1 MECTCSKSEKKE
13 EEEEENEESEDS
25 INSFPD
31 SELNKIFKTRK
42 EIASNNSDIQFK
54 TDSLIR
60 AYNFSPFQKY
70 EELSILGEGAYGQ
83 VKKVCLKNNK
93 QTIRAMKIISKQNV
107 IEGELEKLFEEIEI
121 LRKLE
126 HPNIM
131 KIYEYFID
139 ENNIYIISEFC
150 DQGDLL
156 GKIKKLNIMSE
167 FVVKFLM
174 MQILDALS
182 YLHSNRIF
190 HGDIKLENIM
200 LYKATNRK
208 KSKRFTILNKY
219 LNANI
224 KLQKEI
230 DNSPNKISNFVE
242 DMALYEIKLI
252 DFGCSK
258 FLTKKKN
265 NVLTGIVGTSIYCS
279 PEVIN
284 NSYDEKSD
292 EWSCGVLMYILLCGF
307 SPFEGDTEEEIFE
320 NILKYNVDFDND
332 NLKYVSENCKDLM
345 KKLMNPDKKHRI
357 TAVEALRHP
366 FFTQK
371 LNPMKI
377 LTKDKD
383 LSILNKFFKLKKY
396 PSILHK
402 VVVAYCCF
410 NFISKDEER
419 KLKELFV
426 FLDKKNQKK
435 LSLEDF
441 QKGFKEAN
449 IAISLFELKNII
461 NLLDTDG
468 SESIE
473 YQEFLR
479 ALCDK
484 DSLLNKENL
493 RAVFDIIDK
502 DKKGYANIE
511 DIKQFI
517 IGSGNSNLKG
527 STIKVLEEHINMD
540 ENSKMT
546 FEQFY
551 DLIRNEKVETNC
563 LKRNKTLFNSNSN
576 SYNNEICEK
585 NEKKELNKNY
595 NKKEQI
601 RKNSLDII

>member
-1 MECTCSKSEKKE
+1 MGQLITKCSCKKKFEVDSEE
-13 EEEEENEESEDS
+13 DEESGDS
-25 INSFPD
+25 MNSLPDDNEINK
-31 SELNKIFKTRK
+31 LFKTRN
-42 EIASNNSDIQFK
+42 EIPTINSDIQFK

-60 AYNFSPFQKY
+60 AYNFSPYQIY
-70 EELSILGEGAYGQ
+70 DELSSLGEGAYGQ

-150 DQGDLL
+150 DSGDLL
-156 GKIKKLNIMSE
+156 GKLNKLHTMSE
-167 FVVKFLM
+167 VIVKYLM
-174 MQILDALS
+174 IQILDALS
-182 YLHSNRIF
+182 YLHSNRVF

-200 LYKATNRK
+200 LYKATKK
-208 KSKRFTILNKY
+208 KSKRFTIISKELNFN
-219 LNANI
+219 L
-224 KLQKEI
+224 KLQKDI
-230 DNSPNKISNFVE
+230 DNKKGKISPVVE
-242 DMALYEIKLI
+242 EMSLYEIKLI

-258 FLTKKKN
+258 YLTKRKN

-279 PEVIN
+279 PEVID

-292 EWSCGVLMYILLCGF
+292 EWSCGVLMFILLCGF
-307 SPFEGDTEEEIFE
+307 PPFEGETEEEIFE
-320 NILKYNVDFDND
+320 NIKKYNIDFNCD

-345 KKLMNPDKKHRI
+345 KKLMNPNKKHRI
-357 TAVEALRHP
+357 TASEALKHP

-371 LNPMKI
+371 FNPKKI

-383 LSILNKFFKLKKY
+383 LSILKKFLTVKKY

-426 FLDKKNQKK
+426 FLDTKNAKK
-435 LSLEDF
+435 LTLEDF
-441 QKGFKEAN
+441 QRGFKEAN
-449 IAISLFELKNII
+449 IPISLFDLKNILS
-461 NLLDTDG
+461 LLDTDG
-468 SESIE
+468 SQSIE

-484 DSLLNKENL
+484 DSLLNDQNL
-493 RAVFDIIDK
+493 RAVFDVIDK
-502 DKKGYANIE
+502 DKKGFANLE

-517 IGSGNSNLKG
+517 IGDRNSNVKA
-527 STIKVLEEHINMD
+527 STVKLLEEQINMK
-540 ENSKMT
+540 ENSEIN
-546 FEQFY
+546 FEQFL
-551 DLIRNEKVETNC
+551 DLIRKEKLENNT
-563 LKRNKTLFNSNSN
+563 LKKTKTHFNSS
-576 SYNNEICEK
+576 SKEINERKISDK
-585 NEKKELNKNY
+585 YDKKSEGM
-595 NKKEQI
+595 
-601 RKNSLDII
+601 RKNSIEMT